1 MDDFHNL
8 LTGGHRVQHFGSE
21 GLFLDG
27 LYEVAGHVEVH
38 VGFEE
43 CAAHFAQRFGDIF
56 FGELALPAQVLES
69 RF

>member
-1 MDDFHNL
+1 MDDFHDL
-8 LTGGHRVQHFGSE
+8 LTGGHRVQDFGAQ

-27 LYEVAGHVEVH
+27 LHEVAGHVEVH

-43 CAAHFAQRFGDIF
+43 RTAHFAQRFGDVF